1 MGGAGKLPGLV
12 WLLREHGEAVEADFQ
27 RYYGIDLAGLWRG
40 EITPRRVMVLAKNLP
55 YGAQT
60 WIAAGTDNAWT
71 PETHLLSHVAF
82 LLEGANWQRGGGKG
96 KSPKPMETPGEAKR
110 TQEKRERALK
120 KAARF
125 KQIHGVPKAAP
136 PPSVTTTTD
145 RPRDS
150 RGRFVSRRG

>member
-27 RYYGIDLAGLWRG
+27 RYYGIELAGLWRG
-40 EITPRRVMVLAKNLP
+40 EISPRRVMVLAKNLP

-60 WIAAGTDNAWT
+60 WIDAGTDNAWS
-71 PETHLLSHVAF
+71 PETHLLAHATF

-96 KSPKPMETPGEAKR
+96 KTPKPLETPGEERRK
-110 TQEKRERALK
+110 QEKRVRDLARAEK
-120 KAARF
+120 FKARNAARS
-125 KQIHGVPKAAP
+125 AP
-136 PPSVTTTTD
+136 ALPPTTD
-145 RPRDS
+145 RPRDE